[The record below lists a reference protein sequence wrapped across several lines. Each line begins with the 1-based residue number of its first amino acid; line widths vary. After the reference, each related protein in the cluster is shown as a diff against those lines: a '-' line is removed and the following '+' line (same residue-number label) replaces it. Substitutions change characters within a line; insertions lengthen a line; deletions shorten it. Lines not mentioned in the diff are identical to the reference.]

1 MGKICRQIFRN
12 ELGFTLIEL
21 MIVVVII
28 GILATIAIPAYSN
41 ATQESKISK
50 AKADLRTLES
60 AIEIYYIE
68 KGEYPKEEKL
78 EDSLSSYIKTLPKDP
93 WTNSYYIYELNED
106 GTRYEMYLPANET
119 NKLEKDLYSFGFK
132 P

>member
-21 MIVVVII
+21 MIAIVII
-28 GILATIAIPAYSN
+28 GVLATIAIPAYSN

-60 AIEIYYIE
+60 AIEIYFIE
-68 KGEYPKEEKL
+68 KGEYPEEGNL
-78 EDSLSSYIKTLPKDP
+78 EDSLSSYLKTLPKDP
-93 WTNSYYIYELNED
+93 WSNSSYKYELNENH
-106 GTRYEMYLPANET
+106 L
-119 NKLEKDLYSFGFK
+119 LS
-132 P
+132 